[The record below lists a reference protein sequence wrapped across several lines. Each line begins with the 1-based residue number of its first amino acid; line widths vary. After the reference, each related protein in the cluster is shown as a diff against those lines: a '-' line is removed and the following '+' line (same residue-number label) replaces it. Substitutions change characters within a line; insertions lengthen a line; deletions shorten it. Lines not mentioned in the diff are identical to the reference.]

1 MTTIILLNHLM
12 LKGDHGLKCLA
23 IRIHYAC
30 MLQEQLQI
38 MLPLVNT
45 DLGSSLGKNS
55 SVLVVDI
62 LLNQDAIFFMSV
74 VDLMATGIR
83 EGTL

>member
-1 MTTIILLNHLM
+1 MS
-12 LKGDHGLKCLA
+12 KEDHGLKCLA
-23 IRIHYAC
+23 IQICYAH

-74 VDLMATGIR
+74 VDLMATGIW